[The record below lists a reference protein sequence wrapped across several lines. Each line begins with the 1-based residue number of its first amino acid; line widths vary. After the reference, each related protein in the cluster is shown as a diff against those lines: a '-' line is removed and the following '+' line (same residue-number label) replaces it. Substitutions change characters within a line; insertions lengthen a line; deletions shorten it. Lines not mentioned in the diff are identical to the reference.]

1 MDNCIYSSLI
11 ASCRFLLLEKIFEN
25 HDEYSC
31 FLFFS
36 KNPKYRK
43 IPRMNPHIKL
53 KEGLC
58 EYLLGVLVANSLFV
72 VLFAIWYH
80 FVQFKERKKHPWTSV
95 TFSSECYVFAS
106 SLCPNIVM
114 ASPNYL
120 CFVLVRAN
128 TKKNLH
134 TLLTSCY
141 FCSWYSWL
149 KFLPV

>member
-72 VLFAIWYH
+72 VRFAIWYH
-80 FVQFKERKKHPWTSV
+80 LYNLKNVKNIHERVLLLVASV
-95 TFSSECYVFAS
+95 TFLHH
-106 SLCPNIVM
+106 LC
-114 ASPNYL
+114 
-120 CFVLVRAN
+120 VLI
-128 TKKNLH
+128 L
-134 TLLTSCY
+134 
-141 FCSWYSWL
+141 
-149 KFLPV
+149 